1 MVTIIMIEMS
11 EKADLS
17 VSQRAEI
24 KAITGWTDEQIDSL
38 SPKMLRFLRL
48 AKGQEHK
55 MIAEVI
61 RSENCSFKLRKGDK
75 LVFGSNGILLPD
87 ESTAN
92 LCLWAIAPL
101 LPFNYMIYDRF
112 SEGLDPNGIFPD
124 HVKCT
129 DVGVACGGFGE
140 ALFKVSCKKESW
152 SLSAVLNRKY
162 VAKLK
167 SKKAS

>member
-1 MVTIIMIEMS
+1 MVEMP
-11 EKADLS
+11 EKASLS
-17 VSQRAEI
+17 LRERAEL
-24 KAITGWTDEQIDSL
+24 KTVLGWTDEQIDNL
-38 SPKMLRFLRL
+38 SPKMLKMLKL
-48 AKGQEHK
+48 GNKHQEYK

-61 RSENCSFKLRKGDK
+61 RSENCGFQLKKGDK

-101 LPFNYMIYDRF
+101 LPFNCVIYDRF
-112 SEGLDPNGIFPD
+112 YEGLDPSDIFPD

-140 ALFKVSCKKESW
+140 VLFKVYCKKESW
-152 SLSAVLNRKY
+152 SPSDVLNRKY
-162 VAKLK
+162 VAEPKNNRK
-167 SKKAS
+167 